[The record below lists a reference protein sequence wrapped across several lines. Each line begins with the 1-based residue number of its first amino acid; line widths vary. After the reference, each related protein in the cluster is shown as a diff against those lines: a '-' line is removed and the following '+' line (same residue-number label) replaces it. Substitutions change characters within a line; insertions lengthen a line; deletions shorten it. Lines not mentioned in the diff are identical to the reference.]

1 MVLRMIVAVLGAFQL
16 LCAADE
22 FALTRSREPASFC
35 HTQLKAN
42 NTPTLRKSSEA
53 VCQSFA
59 TKEECHGHDA
69 PGISMKCEWR
79 ALKSIACEVPLNCG
93 EYNNTKVCNHS
104 FTTCDVC
111 DTWCVIL

>member
-1 MVLRMIVAVLGAFQL
+1 MIIAALGALQ

-22 FALTRSREPASFC
+22 FAFTSREPASFC
-35 HTQLKAN
+35 HTQLKA
-42 NTPTLRKSSEA
+42 TPTIRKSSEA
-53 VCQSFA
+53 VCQSFT
-59 TKEECHGHDA
+59 TKEECHDHVA
-69 PGISMKCEWR
+69 PGILLKCEWR
-79 ALKSIACEVPLNCG
+79 ALKSIALAPCEVPLNCG